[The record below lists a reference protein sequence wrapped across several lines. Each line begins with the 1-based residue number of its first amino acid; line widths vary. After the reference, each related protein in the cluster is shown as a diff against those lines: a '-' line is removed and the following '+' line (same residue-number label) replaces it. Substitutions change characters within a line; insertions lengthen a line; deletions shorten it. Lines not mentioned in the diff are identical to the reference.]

1 MLPNTQAGDLAK
13 RRAFQD
19 GDGGELTGNP
29 AKCRPS
35 IDQLT
40 RQFWVGKEEIKNN
53 KYDLSASRY
62 RQVEQDQINY
72 EKPAV
77 TMERLLALER
87 VMEEE
92 IRALGDLTLED
103 LTGF

>member
-1 MLPNTQAGDLAK
+1 MATEANLLETQ
-13 RRAFQD
+13 
-19 GDGGELTGNP
+19 P
-29 AKCRPS
+29 KCRPS

-40 RQFWVGKEEIKNN
+40 RQFWVGKEEIKIN

-62 RQVEQDQINY
+62 RQVEQDQIYY

-77 TMERLLALER
+77 TMERLLALEQ

-92 IRALGDLTLED
+92 IRGDLSGLE
-103 LTGF
+103 GS